1 MAKLVFYDKDHIY
14 ELDGEQIPSVSELS
28 RFVSREIYGDVNKYT
43 LDMACDKGSRIHR
56 ATEQLDKTGHCEV
69 DEEILPYIE
78 QYIQFRK
85 DYGIKDSDF
94 IAIEKPLASAKMKFA
109 GTLDRVVSIKKELS
123 IVDIKSGAQIKKQLA
138 QIQLPAYQNLW
149 EENYPDSRIIKRYIL
164 QLQPNKYKLIE
175 FDFNTALFDAC
186 YTLHQALAPKRK
198 RRK

>member
-14 ELDGEQIPSVSELS
+14 ELDGEIVPSVSELS

-56 ATEQLDKTGHCEV
+56 ETEQLDKTGHCEV

-94 IAIEKPLASAKMKFA
+94 IAIEKPLASTKMKFA
-109 GTLDRVVSIKKELS
+109 GTLDRVMLIKNKLS
-123 IVDIKSGAQIKKQLA
+123 IVDIKSAAQIKKQLA
-138 QIQLPAYQNLW
+138 QIQLPAYQKLW